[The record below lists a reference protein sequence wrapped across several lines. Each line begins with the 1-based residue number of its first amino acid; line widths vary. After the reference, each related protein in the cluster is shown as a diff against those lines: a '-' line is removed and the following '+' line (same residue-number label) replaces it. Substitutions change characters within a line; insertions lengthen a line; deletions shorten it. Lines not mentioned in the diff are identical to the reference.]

1 MSFRRRPE
9 SRLLKKTDPGLRR
22 SDGTTGRGQADLTL
36 SVQFAGGRRGVP
48 HARNLRT
55 WANAAYAAHFGG
67 RRTAP
72 TDMTVRIV
80 GRAESRR
87 LNRDWRG
94 KDKPTNVLSFAAGA
108 VLDPVSGRRSLGDL
122 VICAPVV
129 AREAKEQR
137 KFPPAHWAHMVVHG
151 VLHLLGYD
159 HEQERDAHRMERREI
174 AILRNFGFANPY
186 EELCNL

>member
-1 MSFRRRPE
+1 MPRFSETPTRSPRR
-9 SRLLKKTDPGLRR
+9 
-22 SDGTTGRGQADLTL
+22 ADLEL
-36 SVQFAGGRRGVP
+36 AVQFAGGRRGVP

-67 RRTAP
+67 RKTAP
-72 TDMTVRIV
+72 TEMTVRIV

-94 KDKPTNVLSFAAGA
+94 KDKPTNVLSFPAGTA
-108 VLDPVSGRRSLGDL
+108 LDPISGRHSLGDL

-129 AREAKEQR
+129 AHEAREQCKR
-137 KFPPAHWAHMVVHG
+137 PPAHWAHMVVHG

-159 HEQERDAHRMERREI
+159 HERERDARRMEAREI
-174 AILRNFGFANPY
+174 AVLQSFGFANPY
-186 EELCNL
+186 EDTCSI

>member
-1 MSFRRRPE
+1 MDSGRRRGDG
-9 SRLLKKTDPGLRR
+9 KTSAMRA
-22 SDGTTGRGQADLTL
+22 QADLAL
-36 SVQFAGGRRGVP
+36 AVQFAGSRRGVP
-48 HARNLRT
+48 HVSKLRG
-55 WANAAYAAHFGG
+55 WANAAYRAHCTDRGP
-67 RRTAP
+67 AP
-72 TDMTVRIV
+72 MDVTVRIV

-108 VLDPVSGRRSLGDL
+108 VVDPVSGRRSLGDL

-159 HEQERDAHRMERREI
+159 HERERDARRMERREI
-174 AILRNFGFANPY
+174 AILQNFGFANPY
-186 EELCNL
+186 EEPCNL